1 MPVDNERRDL
11 LTAIITSSEEVVH
24 LARRLGEDFLAYV
37 AEQPLHEA
45 RSMLMS
51 EGGVPPTPKPP
62 SAEQSDDRVVP
73 LRRPNTPT
81 KPRT

>member
-1 MPVDNERRDL
+1 MDKDRVEDL
-11 LTAIITSSEEVVH
+11 AAIITKSEETAH
-24 LARRLGEDFLAYV
+24 LGRRLGEDFLAYL

-45 RSMLMS
+45 RSTLMS
-51 EGGVPPTPKPP
+51 GGGEPPAPKPP
-62 SAEQSDDRVVP
+62 SAEQSDDRVAP